1 MLNLKYLPVHFSLF
15 LIIGIIIGYTFNFSL
30 TTIFTAAI
38 LALLFLVYLYFKTE
52 RSFKPPRYFVIFTA
66 ILFLIIGILSITIQ
80 KPQHQKKHYT
90 NYLTSD
96 NHSIFRINK
105 ILKPNKFY
113 QRFEAEII
121 QINKKSTKG
130 KVLVN
135 IKNDSLAKVIK
146 VDQLLFTTNEYKE
159 IRKALNPYE
168 FNYQEYL
175 KKQKTYH
182 QIILSNEEYKI
193 LNSKQRTLKGFAY
206 SLREKIN
213 QELEKYNFS
222 VEELAIINA
231 LLLGQRQDISKELF
245 EQYKNAGAI
254 HILAVSGLHIG
265 IVLLILNMLFKPIES
280 IKNGKIIKLILLV
293 ISLWLYAFIA
303 GFSASVVR
311 AVTMFTA
318 IAIGFATNRQSGVK
332 NSLIVSM
339 FVLLLINPLYLFDVG
354 FQLSYTAVFSIVWM
368 QPYFS
373 KLWKPRYKIINY
385 FWQLLTVS
393 FAAQLGI
400 LPLSL
405 LYFHQFPGLFFV
417 SSLVIIPFL
426 GIILGMGFLVIILA
440 LVNILPQFLTTFY
453 GAVIKTMNDFVTF
466 ISHQESFVFQDISFS
481 LLLMILFY
489 VLLISTMNWLETK
502 SIKNLYFVLISIS
515 IVQINLIYEKFII
528 QETNEFIVFH
538 QSKNSIFGNRK
549 GDELTIYRTQD
560 SIISKKYSPVS
571 SYKRSLSN
579 LDVQQKSCIKNILK
593 IYSKNVLIIDSLGV
607 YDNLNYSPEIVILI
621 QSPKINFER
630 MILKTQPR
638 SIIADG
644 SNYKSY
650 VRLWQKTC
658 ENKEIYFHNTSKK
671 GAYEYHY

>member
-15 LIIGIIIGYTFNFSL
+15 LIIGIIFGYTFNFSL
-30 TTIFTAAI
+30 TTFFTAAI
-38 LALLFLVYLYFKTE
+38 LALLFLVYLYFKAE
-52 RSFKPPRYFVIFTA
+52 KSFKPPRYFVIFTA
-66 ILFLIIGILSITIQ
+66 ILFLIIGVLSITIQ
-80 KPQHQKKHYT
+80 KPQYQKKHYT
-90 NYLTSD
+90 NHLAAG
-96 NHSIFRINK
+96 NHSVLRVSK
-105 ILKPNKFY
+105 VLKPNKFY
-113 QRFEAEII
+113 QRFVAEII
-121 QINKKSTKG
+121 QINRTNTKG

-135 IKNDSLAKVIK
+135 IKNDSLINAIK
-146 VDQLLFTTNEYKE
+146 VDELLFTTNEYKE
-159 IRKALNPYE
+159 IKKALNPFE

-175 KKQKTYH
+175 KKQQIYH
-182 QIILSNEEYKI
+182 QIILTNEEYKV
-193 LNSKQRTLKGFAY
+193 LNSKQRTLRGFAY

-213 QELEKYNFS
+213 QELDKCNFP

-303 GFSASVVR
+303 GFSASIVR

-318 IAIGFATNRQSGVK
+318 IAIGLVTNRQSGVK

-373 KLWKPRYKIINY
+373 NLWKPRYKIINY

-405 LYFHQFPGLFFV
+405 FYFHQFPGLFFV

-426 GIILGMGFLVIILA
+426 GIILGVGFLVIILA
-440 LVNILPQFLTTFY
+440 LLNFLPQFLATFY

-466 ISHQESFVFQDISFS
+466 ISHQEAFVFQDISFS

-515 IVQINLIYEKFII
+515 MVQINLVYEKFKI
-528 QETNEFIVFH
+528 QNTNEFIVFH

-560 SIISKKYSPVS
+560 SIISKRYSPIS
-571 SYKRSLSN
+571 SYKRGLSN
-579 LDVQQKSCIKNILK
+579 LDVQQKSSIKNILK
-593 IYSKNVLIIDSLGV
+593 INSKKVLIIDSLGV
-607 YDNLNYSPEIVILI
+607 YDNLNYNPETVILI

-630 MILKTQPR
+630 MIQNTQPKL
-638 SIIADG
+638 IIADG

-658 ENKEIYFHNTSKK
+658 ENSEIYFHNTSKK